1 MDKELESLERSLVT
15 AKGYVVFLEE
25 QIDRTKRILSKQ
37 ICPFCLGYKKVQ
49 TLCCGH
55 GHGSLGIL
63 RDCPMCTKT
72 GSAQDKSTALHT
84 TDEV

>member
-1 MDKELESLERSLVT
+1 
-15 AKGYVVFLEE
+15 
-25 QIDRTKRILSKQ
+25 LSKQ